1 MYPAGEEELA
11 TLQLAL
17 LTSSQVRASPAL
29 TLAAN
34 SWPFAEGPAI
44 IRAR

>member
-1 MYPAGEEELA
+1 MYPAGEEEPM

-17 LTSSQVRASPAL
+17 FSSSQVRASPAL
-29 TLAAN
+29 TLATRAL
-34 SWPFAEGPAI
+34 PFSEGPAI